1 MGKVNESEAKAIVV
15 KYLTNQNRPYS
26 VNDLVANLHNEVPK
40 ALMQKTL
47 DGLVEESKIKEKVNG
62 KQKVNLSRLSIHS
75 FSSNA
80 YTTISQLLIM
90 IINDCLNFTFEN
102 KFVFVNSW
110 H

>member
-62 KQKVNLSRLSIHS
+62 KQKVNLSRLSHS
-75 FSSNA
+75 SR
-80 YTTISQLLIM
+80 YTRLHNITAFNIDY
-90 IINDCLNFTFEN
+90 DCLNFTFEIN
-102 KFVFVNSW
+102 LFLLILGIR
-110 H
+110 

>member
-62 KQKVNLSRLSIHS
+62 KQKVNLSR
-75 FSSNA
+75 
-80 YTTISQLLIM
+80 YTHLGTNSYKILPVSQ
-90 IINDCLNFTFEN
+90 
-102 KFVFVNSW
+102 
-110 H
+110 

>member
-47 DGLVEESKIKEKVNG
+47 DGLVEESKIKERKVCIHNICEP
-62 KQKVNLSRLSIHS
+62 SIEDRV
-75 FSSNA
+75 
-80 YTTISQLLIM
+80 YLTLL
-90 IINDCLNFTFEN
+90 CY
-102 KFVFVNSW
+102 
-110 H
+110 

>member
-62 KQKVNLSRLSIHS
+62 KQKVNLSRLFLIYLGTPV
-75 FSSNA
+75 
-80 YTTISQLLIM
+80 YTIFQVLQ
-90 IINDCLNFTFEN
+90 
-102 KFVFVNSW
+102 W
-110 H
+110 

>member
-62 KQKVNLSRLSIHS
+62 KQKVNLSHS
-75 FSSNA
+75 FKYIRLQNITS
-80 YTTISQLLIM
+80 
-90 IINDCLNFTFEN
+90 FEEIA
-102 KFVFVNSW
+102 
-110 H
+110 

>member
-1 MGKVNESEAKAIVV
+1 MGKVNESEAKTIVV

-62 KQKVNLSRLSIHS
+62 KQKVNLSRLLHS
-75 FSSNA
+75 SR
-80 YTTISQLLIM
+80 YTPLHNITAL
-90 IINDCLNFTFEN
+90 NNDYDCLSFTFEN
-102 KFVFVNSW
+102 EFVFVNSW